1 VPEAYDREPE
11 DVRVL
16 VIEDQATVR
25 EALAATFAGEPG
37 FEVAQAGSLADAR
50 AMLDGVD
57 IATVDLGL
65 PDGDGADIIAELHAA
80 NPNAQVVVLTSSIDP
95 AAADRAMRQG
105 AAAVLSKLDGF
116 DDVLATVRCLQRNTA
131 S

>member
-1 VPEAYDREPE
+1 VPEAYDHEIK

-37 FEVAQAGSLADAR
+37 FHVTQAGSLAEAR

-65 PDGDGADIIAELHAA
+65 PDGDGADLIPELHAA
-80 NPNAQVVVLTSSIDP
+80 NPNAQIVVLTSSIDP
-95 AAADRAMRQG
+95 ASVDRAMRQG

-116 DDVLATVRCLQRNTA
+116 DDLLVTVRRLQRNTA